1 MIAKLTA
8 AWAAIQRARKSLS
21 RLDRIAD
28 RIRDRIIL
36 RRIERAAR
44 MGAVL
49 IAAMV
54 LQGCRTASVRFLESD
69 GIQVPLH
76 ERVVL
81 NLCDG
86 VSRLNSW
93 VGIDREND

>member
-1 MIAKLTA
+1 MIAKIAA
-8 AWAAIQRARKSLS
+8 AWQAIQRARKSLS
-21 RLDRIAD
+21 RLDRITD

-36 RRIERAAR
+36 ERIRRGSR
-44 MGAVL
+44 MGAVVAAAL
-49 IAAMV
+49 I
-54 LQGCRTASVRFLESD
+54 LSGCRTASVRFLESD

-76 ERVVL
+76 ERVAL

-93 VGIDREND
+93 AGMDREDD